1 MSFWDKLKG
10 ELVDIIQW
18 LDESNDT
25 MVYRFERY
33 GNEIKY
39 GARLIV
45 RESQVA
51 VFVNEGQ
58 IADIYNTGTHTLE
71 TKNMPI
77 MTTLNSWKHG
87 FESPFKAEVYFVNTK
102 TFTDCKWGTKNP
114 IMLRDVEFGP
124 VRLRAFG
131 SYAIKISDPVTVVR
145 TVSGTNGRFS
155 VEQISN
161 QMRNLIITRFTDL
174 IGESKI
180 PVLDLASNYNELSEF
195 VTEKIRADFKSYGFD
210 VVNML
215 VENITLPEEV
225 EKVLDKRSSMGIM
238 GNLNAYTQFQSANAI
253 EDAAKNPSGLSA
265 SGVGMGLGINMANQM
280 SNSFSQ
286 QTNFSSPPPIN
297 NFSFYV
303 NLNGNQSGPFD
314 HNAIQAMAIDGR
326 LKANTYVWKQGM
338 TDWLKAKDVKDLESI
353 IQSLTPSP
361 PVFKPSDNSP
371 PPINKAELFHV
382 NNDGEDLGSLN
393 STSIIAM
400 IKEGKIK
407 ESAHIW
413 KKGMSDWTKVSDY
426 PDFSEV
432 FDDESVPPP
441 FKS

>member
-10 ELVDIIQW
+10 EFVDVIQW

-39 GARLIV
+39 GAQLIV

-51 VFVNEGQ
+51 VFVNEGK
-58 IADIYNTGTHTLE
+58 IADIYSPGTYTLE

-77 MTTLNSWKHG
+77 MTTLNSWKYG
-87 FESPFKAEVYFVNTK
+87 FESPFKAEIYFVNTK

-114 IMLRDVEFGP
+114 IMLRDAEFGP

-131 SYAIKISDPVTVVR
+131 SYAIKIKDPATVVR
-145 TVSGTNGRFS
+145 SVSGTNGRFS
-155 VEQISN
+155 VEQISD
-161 QMRNLIITRFTDL
+161 QMRNLIITRFTDI

-180 PVLDLASNYNELSEF
+180 PVLDLAANYNELSQF
-195 VTEKIRADFKSYGFD
+195 VTDKIKDDFEGYGFE

-225 EKVLDKRSSMGIM
+225 EKMLDKRSSMGII

-253 EDAAKNPSGLSA
+253 EDAAKNPGGLAA
-265 SGVGMGLGINMANQM
+265 SGVGMGLGMNMANQM

-286 QTNFSSPPPIN
+286 QSNMSAPPPIN

-314 HNAIQAMAIDGR
+314 FNAIQAMASDGR
-326 LKANTYVWKQGM
+326 LKPDTHVWKQGM
-338 TDWLKAKDVKDLESI
+338 SDWLKAKDVKEMESVI
-353 IQSLTPSP
+353 AVMPA
-361 PVFKPSDNSP
+361 SP
-371 PPINKAELFHV
+371 PPFKNSELPPVINETNLFHV
-382 NNDGEDLGSLN
+382 NINGGDSGPLGIE
-393 STSIIAM
+393 TIKEM
-400 IKEGKIK
+400 IKEGKVTAH
-407 ESAHIW
+407 SHIW
-413 KKGMSDWTKVSDY
+413 AKGMTELETISDNVNFTQMFK
-426 PDFSEV
+426 
-432 FDDESVPPP
+432 DESPPPP
-441 FKS
+441 FKG